1 MLKEEIFKKWGKR
14 KETNKKGDGGGRR
27 QQGKD
32 EWTQSI
38 TAGYK
43 NATMKSI
50 TMYTNLK
57 Y

>member
-1 MLKEEIFKKWGKR
+1 MKTEQKIIWER